1 MDPYRSSPYGNNPST
16 ISQWSVVDK
25 LCLGY
30 RPPPGAPPYGGYRPP
45 PGMPGNYMPPNARP
59 PPPGVAMPG
68 MGQAPV
74 GRPPA
79 TAAATTTAGG
89 DAENLTTLFVG
100 AIPAGVND
108 GWIEKL
114 LTVRIPISTTSN
126 IQSS

>member
-1 MDPYRSSPYGNNPST
+1 MT
-16 ISQWSVVDK
+16 CCV
-25 LCLGY
+25 CLGGY
-30 RPPPGAPPYGGYRPP
+30 RPPPGAPPYGGYRPPPPP

-59 PPPGVAMPG
+59 PPPGAAMHG

-79 TAAATTTAGG
+79 TAATTTTTTTAGG
-89 DAENLTTLFVG
+89 DAENLTRLFVG

-114 LTVRIPISTTSN
+114 LTVRILVCMHHHHQQYPIDLFVL
-126 IQSS
+126 

>member
-1 MDPYRSSPYGNNPST
+1 MVTTHLQFP
-16 ISQWSVVDK
+16 QWSVVDM
-25 LCLGY
+25 LCVCLGGY
-30 RPPPGAPPYGGYRPP
+30 RPPPGAPPYGGYRPPP

-79 TAAATTTAGG
+79 TAATTATTAGG

-114 LTVRIPISTTSN
+114 LTVRIVISTTSN
-126 IQSS
+126 IQSN